1 MRRIVVGLAAA
12 LLLGGSA
19 IASIPPACADTFIKG
34 LKVSQ
39 LVRVSPGWSVG
50 LVTVTAGGGK
60 VRHDENYMAETSI
73 KVVPTSWVGTVP
85 TTLWVTGGVV
95 DHPIHGP
102 LRTFGASGF
111 APEAFRPGTQWV
123 VQIRDADAWMT
134 NHPLPVVGNTVRI
147 PRGIPATDDI
157 DGGDPKVVN
166 LDALRSRA
174 ARWSPPST
182 AGRRPP
188 PEPQHRGRA
197 ERSSPRSTAE
207 RRLPPEPQ
215 HAGVP
220 QAPPSAPTVCTD
232 GVDPAAG

>member
-1 MRRIVVGLAAA
+1 MRRIVVGVAAG

-19 IASIPPACADTFIKG
+19 IASIPPACADTYRTD
-34 LKVSQ
+34 LKVSHF
-39 LVRVSPGWSVG
+39 VRVDPGLSVG

-60 VRHDENYMAETSI
+60 VRHDEHYMAETSI

-85 TTLWVTGGVV
+85 TTLWVDGGVV
-95 DHPIHGP
+95 DHPTEGR
-102 LRTFGASGF
+102 LMTVRAAGF

-123 VQIRDADAWMT
+123 VQVRDVDAWMP

-147 PRGIPATDDI
+147 PRGIPAADDI
-157 DGGDPKVVN
+157 DGGDPKVVS

-174 ARWSPPST
+174 ERWSPPST
-182 AGRRPP
+182 TGRRSP
-188 PEPQHRGRA
+188 PEPQHGGRA
-197 ERSSPRSTAE
+197 ERSSAPSTAE

-220 QAPPSAPTVCTD
+220 EAPPRTPTVCSD
-232 GVDPAAG
+232 D